1 MKTKLT
7 LALAAALSLGSV
19 HAFAMRIAIVDV
31 KYVFD
36 HYNGTQ
42 SAKDKLKAQV
52 DEQKGKLEADQDA
65 LKKKMG
71 DLESKKSVLAE
82 DKYDEQKKELMG
94 EVSDL
99 QQRIQSTTDD
109 LQKREADMTAAI
121 IGVIKDSVKKVAEDN
136 KYDFVFD
143 KSDIVYGDA
152 DDITN
157 KVTLDLNNK

>member
-1 MKTKLT
+1 MKNKLT
-7 LALAAALSLGSV
+7 LALAAALSICSTS
-19 HAFAMRIAIVDV
+19 AFAMRIAIVDV

-52 DEQKGKLEADQDA
+52 DEEKGKLEKDQDV
-65 LKKKMG
+65 LKKKMD
-71 DLESKKSVLAE
+71 DLQAKKSVLSE
-82 DKYDEQKKELMG
+82 DKFKEQQDAVMG
-94 EVSDL
+94 EVHDL
-99 QQRIQSTTDD
+99 QTRIQATTDD

-121 IGVIKDSVKKVAEDN
+121 VGVIKDSVKKVAQDN

-157 KVTLDLNNK
+157 KVTLDLNSK

>member
-19 HAFAMRIAIVDV
+19 QAFAMRIAIVDV

-52 DEQKGKLEADQDA
+52 DEEKGKLEKDQDV
-65 LKKKMG
+65 LKKKMD
-71 DLESKKSVLAE
+71 DLQAKKSVLSE
-82 DKYDEQKKELMG
+82 DKFKEQQDAVMG
-94 EVSDL
+94 EVHDL
-99 QQRIQSTTDD
+99 QTRIQATTDD

-121 IGVIKDSVKKVAEDN
+121 VGVIKDSVKKVAQDN

>member
-1 MKTKLT
+1 MKNKLT
-7 LALAAALSLGSV
+7 LALAAALSLCSAQ
-19 HAFAMRIAIVDV
+19 AFAMRIAIVDV

-52 DEQKGKLEADQDA
+52 DEQKGKLEKDQDD

-82 DKYDEQKKELMG
+82 DKYEAQKKELMG
-94 EVSDL
+94 EVTDL

-109 LQKREADMTAAI
+109 LQKREADMTSAI
-121 IGVIKDSVKKVAEDN
+121 IGVIKDSVKKVAQEN

>member
-19 HAFAMRIAIVDV
+19 QAFAMRIAIVDV

-52 DEQKGKLEADQDA
+52 DEEKGKLEKDQDV
-65 LKKKMG
+65 LKKKMD
-71 DLESKKSVLAE
+71 DLQAKKSVLSE
-82 DKYDEQKKELMG
+82 DKFKEQQDAVMG
-94 EVSDL
+94 EVHDL
-99 QQRIQSTTDD
+99 QGRIQSTTDD

-121 IGVIKDSVKKVAEDN
+121 VGVIKDSVKKVAQDN

>member
-19 HAFAMRIAIVDV
+19 QAFAMRIAIVDV
-31 KYVFD
+31 KFVFD

-42 SAKDKLKAQV
+42 SAKDKLKGQV
-52 DEQKGKLEADQDA
+52 DTEKTKLQKDKDA
-65 LKKKMG
+65 LTKKMG
-71 DLESKKSVLAE
+71 DLESKKSVLAA
-82 DKYDEQKKELMG
+82 DKYNDQKKALMV
-94 EVSDL
+94 EVDGL
-99 QQRIQSTTDD
+99 QQHIQSITDD

-121 IGVIKDSVKKVAEDN
+121 IGVIKDSVKKVAQDN

-157 KVTLDLNNK
+157 KVTLDLNSK